1 MTIVGALAGG
11 GPPASVRDRK
21 LYVLVDIFNNG
32 LLNGIRILFFLCC
45 KFCLSVTDLLGR
57 SSQVL
62 PDVTEKRSKF
72 FWSSAVLLRSKI
84 CDGTVLGDGSNKG
97 VVTAHLEEFD
107 RTG

>member
-72 FWSSAVLLRSKI
+72 FGQVRFCCVQKYVTVRSLV
-84 CDGTVLGDGSNKG
+84 TEVTKG
-97 VVTAHLEEFD
+97 
-107 RTG
+107 

>member
-1 MTIVGALAGG
+1 MFRAELGMCGGGSLTPSVGAEGRGMTIVGALAGG
-11 GPPASVRDRK
+11 GPPASMRDRK

-72 FWSSAVLLRSKI
+72 F
-84 CDGTVLGDGSNKG
+84 G
-97 VVTAHLEEFD
+97 
-107 RTG
+107 